1 MTQSAEVDFN
11 NFIEEMRTAVAHVDA
26 NADPMPPNIDHN
38 NGLEVWRELLENLQ
52 PAEMSG
58 VQDLAEGFET
68 FSQAAEKQAL
78 LEAELSKLRAE
89 LLKPR
94 SRLSIKALRW
104 WPWRSTG
111 TRPPPHPRRSW
122 PR

>member
-1 MTQSAEVDFN
+1 
-11 NFIEEMRTAVAHVDA
+11 MRNTYFA
-26 NADPMPPNIDHN
+26 N

-78 LEAELSKLRAE
+78 LEAELSKLKAE
-89 LLKPR
+89 LAQAKEQIVNQGTALVAMEVDR
-94 SRLSIKALRW
+94 EKAATASEEKWKQKHYL
-104 WPWRSTG
+104 
-111 TRPPPHPRRSW
+111 
-122 PR
+122 